1 MIFMMPEKSTFKPLV
16 MFNQLMFRPA
26 TPLLSSSQGQV
37 SKACAQQL
45 FMSRNR
51 FNATMR
57 PLCLALRQQ
66 IS

>member
-1 MIFMMPEKSTFKPLV
+1 MIFMMPEKTTLKPPV
-16 MFNQLMFRPA
+16 MFNPLIFRPA
-26 TPLLSSSQGQV
+26 TPLLSFSQAQV
-37 SKACAQQL
+37 SKAYAQQL